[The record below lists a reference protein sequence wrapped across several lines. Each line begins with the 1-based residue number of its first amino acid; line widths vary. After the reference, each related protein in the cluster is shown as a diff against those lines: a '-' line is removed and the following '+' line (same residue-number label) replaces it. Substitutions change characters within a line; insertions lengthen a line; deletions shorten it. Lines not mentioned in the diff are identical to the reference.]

1 MAQVNKGSFLVKS
14 FVARTQQKEVLGPI
28 TVDQKGSERRSPGTG
43 EGKGRD
49 VVVMGF
55 TEDPKSVIQTYS

>member
-1 MAQVNKGSFLVKS
+1 MEKEGSEG
-14 FVARTQQKEVLGPI
+14 RTQ
-28 TVDQKGSERRSPGTG
+28 GTG

-55 TEDPKSVIQTYS
+55 TDDPQTINSNIFLT